1 MNRSKGQVI
10 LLVVCVLIYLSLC
23 LLLAGHKMRPLDRKI
38 TVAFQAGANRTLDE
52 VSIAFTLL
60 GCVELTT
67 LTVLALC
74 GWLWKHAQAR
84 AALILLL
91 LFVIGNAVEIAFKQ
105 RLEARPPDIQFVRHV
120 FGIPLIYIRTRY
132 SFPSGHLWR
141 TSFLALTLGSF
152 LHRRL
157 FKLPWFIP
165 PAFVLFILGMIYT
178 RVYLGEH
185 WFSDTIGGVAL
196 AGMLF
201 AFVQTA
207 AFKPKKGAADEP
219 RA

>member
-1 MNRSKGQVI
+1 MSRSKGQI
-10 LLVVCVLIYLSLC
+10 IILVVCVLIYLSLC

-38 TVAFQAGANRTLDE
+38 TVAFQAGANRTEDY
-52 VSIAFTLL
+52 VSFFFTLL
-60 GCVELTT
+60 GSVEVTT

-74 GWLWKHAQAR
+74 GWLWRHGQIR

-105 RLEARPPDIQFVRHV
+105 RLEARPPDIEYVRQV
-120 FGIPLIYIRTRY
+120 FGIPMIGIKTRY

-141 TSFLALTLGSF
+141 ASFLALTLGSF
-152 LHRRL
+152 LHHRL
-157 FKLPWFIP
+157 FKLPWFLP
-165 PAFVLFILGMIYT
+165 LAFVLYILGMIYT

-207 AFKPKKGAADEP
+207 AFNLKKGAADEP